1 MPFFLTLLLS
11 LLITMQLTELPIL
24 ILWVYWVFD
33 LVFG

>member
-11 LLITMQLTELPIL
+11 LLIAMQMTELPIL